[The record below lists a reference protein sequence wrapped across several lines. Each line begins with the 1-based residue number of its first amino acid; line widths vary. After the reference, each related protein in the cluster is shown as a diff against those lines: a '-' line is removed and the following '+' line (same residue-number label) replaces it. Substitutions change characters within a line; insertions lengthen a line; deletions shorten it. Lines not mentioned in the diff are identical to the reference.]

1 MKIEKGQPGYIR
13 ARKQKLL
20 LMTVLEFAVVI
31 ALLVLG
37 IMQTGTRLNLLTVVA
52 IVGCLP
58 ACKMLV
64 GLITILPYRTID
76 PEIVDEIEDKASLLT
91 TAYDMVLTSREKIMP
106 VDCIVISGNTVFGY
120 THYEKVDL
128 DTASRYIKSIL
139 VENRFSGA
147 TVKILNQYKAFLA
160 RAEGLDNI
168 AAVEKED
175 TKETEEKILH
185 TILNISM

>member
-76 PEIVDEIEDKASLLT
+76 PEL
-91 TAYDMVLTSREKIMP
+91 
-106 VDCIVISGNTVFGY
+106 
-120 THYEKVDL
+120 
-128 DTASRYIKSIL
+128 
-139 VENRFSGA
+139 
-147 TVKILNQYKAFLA
+147 
-160 RAEGLDNI
+160 
-168 AAVEKED
+168 
-175 TKETEEKILH
+175 
-185 TILNISM
+185 

>member
-1 MKIEKGQPGYIR
+1 
-13 ARKQKLL
+13 
-20 LMTVLEFAVVI
+20 
-31 ALLVLG
+31 
-37 IMQTGTRLNLLTVVA
+37 
-52 IVGCLP
+52 
-58 ACKMLV
+58 
-64 GLITILPYRTID
+64 
-76 PEIVDEIEDKASLLT
+76 
-91 TAYDMVLTSREKIMP
+91 MP

-168 AAVEKED
+168 AAVEKDD

>member
-106 VDCIVISGNTVFGY
+106 VTAVVIAG
-120 THYEKVDL
+120 KM
-128 DTASRYIKSIL
+128 SR
-139 VENRFSGA
+139 
-147 TVKILNQYKAFLA
+147 
-160 RAEGLDNI
+160 
-168 AAVEKED
+168 
-175 TKETEEKILH
+175 
-185 TILNISM
+185 SMHLPL